1 MKDPYLDR
9 LSKIM
14 YQPKDD
20 KRSTEEVLRYLDF
33 LVQVMEKSGIR
44 RLAS

>member
-9 LSKIM
+9 LSKLM

-20 KRSTEEVLRYLDF
+20 KRSTEEVLRFMDELI
-33 LVQVMEKSGIR
+33 QVMEQSGIR

>member
-1 MKDPYLDR
+1 
-9 LSKIM
+9 M

-20 KRSTEEVLRYLDF
+20 KRSTEEVLRYMDELI
-33 LVQVMEKSGIR
+33 QVMEQSGIR

>member
-9 LSKIM
+9 LSKLM

-20 KRSTEEVLRYLDF
+20 KRSTEEVLRYMDELI
-33 LVQVMEKSGIR
+33 QVMEQSGIR